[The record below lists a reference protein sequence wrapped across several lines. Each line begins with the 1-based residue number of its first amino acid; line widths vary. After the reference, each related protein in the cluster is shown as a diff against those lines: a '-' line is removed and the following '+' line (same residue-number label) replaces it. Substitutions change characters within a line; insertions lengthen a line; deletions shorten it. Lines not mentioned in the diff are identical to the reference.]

1 LVEELNAY
9 LRPLREKRAEMAAH
23 PGYAWEVLSDG
34 AARVRPVVEDLMGAV
49 RRAMHVDAER

>member
-1 LVEELNAY
+1 
-9 LRPLREKRAEMAAH
+9 
-23 PGYAWEVLSDG
+23 VLSDG